1 MANRH
6 GSRDKIHTMNNA
18 TYSESQLHQFG
29 KMCFEDAAGK
39 TIRLPDPISPMF
51 DPPKTFFIKRVE
63 FEKPIPFAGH
73 TGRQPD
79 VLLTDEHGHKLVVE
93 ITNSNS
99 KGDHYLQDMIAVGM
113 SLVLELDVSK
123 WRKQPSLIPDFTQG
137 SPLKTVINQTKWLS
151 CGQPREME
159 WRPYA
164 LVLYECDSEDICNL
178 CQQLRGGF
186 RGGRRGQSLRL
197 FYWSPSDRLATLAS
211 RAGLG
216 MDEAREKIYSGL
228 SSFSTDCQKVSIL
241 TLSPDEKRIEAIED
255 RNPDRTHRETGWVL
269 LRDDK
274 ELTQFRIRRMP
285 DGFQPVIYGQG
296 FANGSSK
303 GDPVFD
309 FQRNRDENPFLIHRT
324 WKEAV
329 KELFN
334 RLAPGADPIDRLK
347 NDEWNPTESSSV
359 K

>member
-1 MANRH
+1 MP
-6 GSRDKIHTMNNA
+6 NA
-18 TYSESQLHQFG
+18 AYSESQLHKFG
-29 KMCFEDAAGK
+29 KMCFEDAEGK
-39 TIRLPDPISPMF
+39 TIKLPPAASPMF
-51 DPPKTFFIKRVE
+51 DPPKTFNIKRVE
-63 FEKPIPFAGH
+63 FEKDIPYAGYV
-73 TGRQPD
+73 GRKPD
-79 VLLTDEHGHKLVVE
+79 ILLTNEHGHKLVVE
-93 ITNSNS
+93 VKNSSS
-99 KGDHYLQDMIAVGM
+99 KNENYLQDMGVVGM

-123 WRKQPSLIPDFTQG
+123 WKKQTSLMPDFSKG
-137 SPLKTVINQTKWLS
+137 SPLQTVISQTKWLS

-186 RGGRRGQSLRL
+186 RRGRKGQSLRL

-309 FQRNRDENPFLIHRT
+309 FQRNRDENPFLVHRT

-347 NDEWNPTESSSV
+347 NDEWKPAESSSV